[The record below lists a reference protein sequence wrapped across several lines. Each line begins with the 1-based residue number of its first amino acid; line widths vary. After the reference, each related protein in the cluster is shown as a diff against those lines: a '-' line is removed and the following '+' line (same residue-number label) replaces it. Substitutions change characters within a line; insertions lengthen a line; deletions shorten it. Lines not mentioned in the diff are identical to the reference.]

1 MRAGTADLP
10 GRSPSPPSSRRWR
23 ACGGWPAWRAR
34 SPAV

>member
-10 GRSPSPPSSRRWR
+10 GRSPSPSSRRWR
-23 ACGGWPAWRAR
+23 ACADWPAWSAR